1 MKNIRPVAGGG
12 GSGAGLTYVLVY
24 EFGPSNFTIERFDD
38 EAAAKK
44 RAAPFWC
51 VWCIFQVQSTAATGG
66 ASISEVATGGVGLA
80 FTRAGIRRHALEA
93 LNPLAAN
100 VKFANR
106 QDRPIGDASIAS
118 TSRVSFGIVFPSGL
132 GIPSSYMFFDKE
144 KPVERIVAAAC
155 KHAGLTL
162 EKGRLSGSPE
172 RLNLF
177 TLDGD
182 VVRLDLEVEA
192 HLGSTLHPGNI
203 LLLEKGNRVHA
214 ERLRTVKEVLLL
226 GVGS

>member
-1 MKNIRPVAGGG
+1 MGRSI
-12 GSGAGLTYVLVY
+12 
-24 EFGPSNFTIERFDD
+24 D

-106 QDRPIGDASIAS
+106 QDRPIAGGRARARPSLPREA
-118 TSRVSFGIVFPSGL
+118 TSAPHHPADIK
-132 GIPSSYMFFDKE
+132 D
-144 KPVERIVAAAC
+144 RIEI
-155 KHAGLTL
+155 L
-162 EKGRLSGSPE
+162 
-172 RLNLF
+172 
-177 TLDGD
+177 
-182 VVRLDLEVEA
+182 VR
-192 HLGSTLHPGNI
+192 
-203 LLLEKGNRVHA
+203 K
-214 ERLRTVKEVLLL
+214 
-226 GVGS
+226 

>member
-1 MKNIRPVAGGG
+1 MPKLCACAVFTRVGPEGHGPPPLCWRRY
-12 GSGAGLTYVLVY
+12 SGNLGLTSALDTSD
-24 EFGPSNFTIERFDD
+24 GIGH
-38 EAAAKK
+38 
-44 RAAPFWC
+44 AP
-51 VWCIFQVQSTAATGG
+51 
-66 ASISEVATGGVGLA
+66 
-80 FTRAGIRRHALEA
+80 
-93 LNPLAAN
+93 
-100 VKFANR
+100 
-106 QDRPIGDASIAS
+106 GDASIAS